1 MVLPVK
7 KQSKIILAVLGIL
20 LLTLAVLTILHLHTR
35 EQVPENALAIH
46 VGDQVRYLEQDKLP
60 LGPVQGTVIN
70 GKGEEKPVDAEGIAL
85 ADVLREAGLDPEPVK
100 AVTVRASD
108 EFSAEIAGDELNE
121 PGKVFLYRS
130 KDGSFTLVVF
140 GDANAKRHV
149 KNVEAIDVFA

>member
-1 MVLPVK
+1 MERSSQL
-7 KQSKIILAVLGIL
+7 KIPNV
-20 LLTLAVLTILHLHTR
+20 V
-35 EQVPENALAIH
+35 AIA
-46 VGDQVRYLEQDKLP
+46 G
-60 LGPVQGTVIN
+60 
-70 GKGEEKPVDAEGIAL
+70 VDPSGGAGLL
-85 ADVLREAGLDPEPVK
+85 ADVKTISALGGYACGIVTALTAQSTSEVTGVQNVPPGFIEQQMETLFRDVDICAAKIGMLSTPDTVK

-121 PGKVFLYRS
+121 MGKVFLYRS

>member
-1 MVLPVK
+1 MK
-7 KQSKIILAVLGIL
+7 KQSKIILAVLSIL

-46 VGDQVRYLEQDKLP
+46 VGDQVRYLEQDKLS

-100 AVTVRASD
+100 AVTARASD
-108 EFSAEIAGDELNE
+108 EFSAEIAGGELNE

>member
-1 MVLPVK
+1 MK
-7 KQSKIILAVLGIL
+7 KQSKFILAVLGIL
-20 LLTLAVLTILHLHTR
+20 LLALAVLTILHLNTK
-35 EQVPENALAIH
+35 EKVPENALAIH
-46 VGDQVRYLEQDKLP
+46 AGDQVRYLELDKLP

-121 PGKVFLYRS
+121 TGKVFCIAAKMAALRWS
-130 KDGSFTLVVF
+130 SSEMQMR
-140 GDANAKRHV
+140 NAM
-149 KNVEAIDVFA
+149 

>member
-7 KQSKIILAVLGIL
+7 KQYRIIFALLGIL
-20 LLTLAVLTILHLHTR
+20 LLALAVLAILHFHTR

-46 VGDQVRYLEQDKLP
+46 AGDQIRYVELDKLP

-70 GKGEEKPVDAEGIAL
+70 GKGEEKPIDAEGIAL
-85 ADVLREAGLDPEPVK
+85 ADVLREAGLDPK
-100 AVTVRASD
+100 NFKSVTVRASD
-108 EFSAEIAGDELNE
+108 AFSAEIAGDELNE
-121 PGKVFLYRS
+121 TGKVYLYRG

-149 KNVEAIDVFA
+149 KNVEAIDVVL